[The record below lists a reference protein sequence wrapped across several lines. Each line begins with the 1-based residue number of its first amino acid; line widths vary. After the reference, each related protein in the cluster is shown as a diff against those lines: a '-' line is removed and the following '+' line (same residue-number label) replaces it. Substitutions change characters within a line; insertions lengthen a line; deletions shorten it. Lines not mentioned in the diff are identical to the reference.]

1 VIPIICA
8 LLLQATPQRD
18 TTPLP
23 AAAATGS
30 IAGRVVSADAQPRAL
45 RRARVTIGGGSL
57 PYPRTT
63 ISGDDGAFVFER
75 VPAGRFT
82 VSAAKDGYA
91 PMNYGATRSGRPGT
105 TVAVADGQ
113 PTRVEL
119 RLPRGAVIAGTVTDV
134 DGQPAAGIRVNVMAR
149 QFSGTGRTD
158 YRYATL
164 GTPGTATTD
173 DRGAYR
179 VFGLPAGEY
188 IVAAQPAPALELPAG
203 TDGIAV
209 RMMTRGATNSKDML
223 LSQVFHPTGT
233 DPTRAG
239 HVSVRAGEERTGID
253 VQLEYVPLATI
264 TGMANLPVGFGPA
277 RITLTRLDELAR
289 LTAGP
294 VTSAD
299 AQGRFTFRS
308 VPPGRYR
315 LAARG
320 VPPAEVSNS
329 RISTAVNVQYAF
341 ADVVVTGEDVD
352 VALATQ
358 AALTI
363 AGRVAFDTDGAP
375 PAELPTGLRV
385 NLQVLPGPGGSWGF
399 PQLVIDGAR
408 FRMDGIVPGTYR
420 ALNTLQ
426 GIRAPIG
433 RWWLTS
439 VVAGGRD
446 LLDSPLEFRE
456 SIDDAVATLSD
467 RVSDVTGTVSDP
479 QGRTQTDA
487 YVVVFSVDR
496 GTWFP
501 NSRRVV
507 AVRPDREG
515 RYSIRNLPPGEY
527 RAAVAADLDQG
538 EWFDP
543 TVLDALLPAAQRFTV
558 AGAEKVTVNLISSA
572 RLLF

>member
-1 VIPIICA
+1 
-8 LLLQATPQRD
+8 
-18 TTPLP
+18 
-23 AAAATGS
+23 
-30 IAGRVVSADAQPRAL
+30 
-45 RRARVTIGGGSL
+45 
-57 PYPRTT
+57 
-63 ISGDDGAFVFER
+63 
-75 VPAGRFT
+75 
-82 VSAAKDGYA
+82 
-91 PMNYGATRSGRPGT
+91 
-105 TVAVADGQ
+105 
-113 PTRVEL
+113 
-119 RLPRGAVIAGTVTDV
+119 
-134 DGQPAAGIRVNVMAR
+134 
-149 QFSGTGRTD
+149 
-158 YRYATL
+158 
-164 GTPGTATTD
+164 
-173 DRGAYR
+173 
-179 VFGLPAGEY
+179 
-188 IVAAQPAPALELPAG
+188 
-203 TDGIAV
+203 
-209 RMMTRGATNSKDML
+209 
-223 LSQVFHPTGT
+223 
-233 DPTRAG
+233 
-239 HVSVRAGEERTGID
+239 
-253 VQLEYVPLATI
+253 
-264 TGMANLPVGFGPA
+264 
-277 RITLTRLDELAR
+277 
-289 LTAGP
+289 
-294 VTSAD
+294 
-299 AQGRFTFRS
+299 
-308 VPPGRYR
+308 
-315 LAARG
+315 
-320 VPPAEVSNS
+320 VSNS

-341 ADVVVTGEDVD
+341 ADVVVNGEDVD

-467 RVSDVTGTVSDP
+467 RVSEVTGTVSDP